1 MREIVWL
8 HISDFHL
15 RQGKKWSQ
23 DVVLRALRK
32 SIEKELAA
40 GTNIDFILATG
51 DLAFSGKEEEYALV
65 REFFDALVTTSG
77 VPRERIFCVPGNHDV
92 NRDVRKLCFSGARS
106 ELINAEMTDWLL
118 SGDNEDLNILCHRL
132 KSYNDFQRNYF
143 GGQSRVFTSDTL
155 AYVSRI
161 AVEEINI
168 AIIGLNSAWLAEGG
182 ESDHGKL
189 VLGERQV
196 RNALKEVDNM
206 GCDLTIVMLHHPFD
220 TLRDFERETNA
231 RQIRENSL
239 FLHSGHLHQSTSCGF
254 GLDASGCLH
263 VGAGAAFESRESQNS
278 YSLVKLDLI
287 ARERKLTV
295 FKYDKNQGV
304 FESGK
309 KEVHPISLTP
319 GKLCPESELGK
330 AITEYDHNL
339 GDYAYYLSALLSGRK
354 SEIPTRHQN
363 SYKLVTQEFIDQ
375 NDEEYCKSVHNF
387 FLFKNVLS
395 ILYGRLPLENLLQDY
410 GRLINEFCGKLI
422 SFCHSDC
429 RLAERIQQLNDDV
442 IEIASINEE
451 PSYHIV
457 LISDLIDKGDYS
469 TAVEFARRYQTDT
482 DGKPRPEIKRLL
494 AFALANSTDANAN
507 NEALKEYEYLL
518 NDKYDNLQDIS
529 NYLKLL
535 INMGMQ
541 QKAKDFILDAMPTI
555 PENGLSVLH
564 EAGMTIVQTGDQD
577 FKNMLNAGM
586 AKRESH
592 D

>member
-15 RQGKKWSQ
+15 RQGAKWSQ
-23 DVVLRALRK
+23 DVVLCSLRE
-32 SIEKELAA
+32 SIQKELAA

-65 REFFDALVTTSG
+65 REFFDALVTGSG

-106 ELINAEMTDWLL
+106 ELINTEMADWLL

-132 KSYNDFQRNYF
+132 KSYNDFQRDYF
-143 GGQSRVFTSDTL
+143 GGQSRVSTPDTL
-155 AYVSRI
+155 AYTSKI

-182 ESDHGKL
+182 KSDHGKL

-196 RNALKEVDNM
+196 RNALKEAGSM
-206 GCDLTIVMLHHPFD
+206 ECDLTIVMLHHPFD
-220 TLRDFERETNA
+220 TFRDFEREINA
-231 RQIRENSL
+231 TQIRVNSH
-239 FLHSGHLHQSTSCGF
+239 FLHSGHLHQSTACGF
-254 GLDASGCLH
+254 GLDATGCLH
-263 VGAGAAFESRESQNS
+263 VGVGAVFESRESQNS

-295 FKYDKNQGV
+295 FKYDKNRGV

-309 KEVHPISLTP
+309 EDVHPISLTP
-319 GKLCPESELGK
+319 GKICPESELGK
-330 AITEYDHNL
+330 AITEYDPNL
-339 GDYAYYLSALLSGRK
+339 GDYAYYLAALLSGRK
-354 SEIPTRHQN
+354 SEIPIRHQN
-363 SYKLVTQEFIDQ
+363 GYQLVTQEFLDQ
-375 NDEEYCKSVHNF
+375 NDREYCKSVQEF
-387 FLFKNVLS
+387 FRFKNVLT
-395 ILYGRLPLENLLQDY
+395 ILYGRIPLENLLQDY
-410 GRLINEFCGKLI
+410 GQLIKKFGGKLV

-429 RLAERIQQLNDDV
+429 RLSERIQQLNKDV
-442 IEIASINEE
+442 LEIASISKE
-451 PSYHIV
+451 PSYNIA
-457 LISDLIDKGDYS
+457 LISELINRGDYS
-469 TAVEFARRYQTDT
+469 RAVEFARRYHNDP
-482 DGKPRPEIKRLL
+482 DGRPRPEIKRLL
-494 AFALANSTDANAN
+494 AFALANSIDANDN

-518 NDKYDNLQDIS
+518 NNKYDNLQDVS

-535 INMGMQ
+535 VNMDML
-541 QKAKDFILDAMPTI
+541 QKAKEFILEAIPLI

-564 EAGMTIVQTGDQD
+564 EAGMAIIQNGDWD
-577 FKNMLNAGM
+577 FRNMLDVGI
-586 AKRESH
+586 AKRKSH